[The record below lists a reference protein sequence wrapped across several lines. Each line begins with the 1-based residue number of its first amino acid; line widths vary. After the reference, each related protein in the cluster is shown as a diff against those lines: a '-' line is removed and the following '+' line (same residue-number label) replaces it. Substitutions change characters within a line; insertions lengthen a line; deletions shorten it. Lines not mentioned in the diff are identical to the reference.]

1 MLNISTAP
9 QIKSSTDNPAAMA
22 SSGSASTKEPVTEKF
37 GKILEREVSE
47 APDKHET
54 NNASSKPESSEN
66 ALTPEDTGHI
76 AMIADTTT
84 TATTAATAIT
94 AITDISGA
102 PGMVAN
108 LLLETAA
115 SPYKPDQSLLELDP
129 ASNLDTVAAAPILPV
144 TSPILFQNP
153 VILQGN
159 EQVAGAMSLPVN
171 LLLQQRPAPLTAVA
185 SNLTY
190 SPANLWQSLDMA
202 DSAVYGKILPFSSEM
217 SEAIQINTGES
228 IFPAPEESI
237 SAQPFSLNSATST
250 TSLNTAPQDISVDL
264 PVGQPKWG
272 GEFAQKVVWMT
283 TQQHQVAEI
292 RLNPAHLG
300 PVEVMLSITQDQAT
314 AQFLS
319 PHLAVREAIEAA
331 LPRLKEM
338 MAENGIQLGNVM
350 VGADSFQQEN
360 KQQHAHHPEKGAGS
374 LMGANTG
381 TVGAVET
388 AIMPNR
394 HNGIVNTYA

>member
-1 MLNISTAP
+1 MLNISIAP

-22 SSGSASTKEPVTEKF
+22 SSGSVSTKEPVTEEF

-54 NNASSKPESSEN
+54 NNASSKPEPSES

-76 AMIADTTT
+76 AMTADTTT
-84 TATTAATAIT
+84 TATTAITAIT

-102 PGMVAN
+102 SGMVAS

-115 SPYKPDQSLLELDP
+115 SPYKPDQSLLALDP
-129 ASNLDTVAAAPILPV
+129 ASNPDTVVAAPILPV
-144 TSPILFQNP
+144 ISPILFQNP
-153 VILQGN
+153 VIPQDN
-159 EQVAGAMSLPVN
+159 EQVAGAMPLPVN

-228 IFPAPEESI
+228 IFPAPEESV

-250 TSLNTAPQDISVDL
+250 ASLNTAPQDISVDL

-272 GEFAQKVVWMT
+272 GEFAQKVIWMT
-283 TQQHQVAEI
+283 TQQHQVA
-292 RLNPAHLG
+292 
-300 PVEVMLSITQDQAT
+300 
-314 AQFLS
+314 
-319 PHLAVREAIEAA
+319 
-331 LPRLKEM
+331 
-338 MAENGIQLGNVM
+338 
-350 VGADSFQQEN
+350 
-360 KQQHAHHPEKGAGS
+360 
-374 LMGANTG
+374 
-381 TVGAVET
+381 
-388 AIMPNR
+388 
-394 HNGIVNTYA
+394 